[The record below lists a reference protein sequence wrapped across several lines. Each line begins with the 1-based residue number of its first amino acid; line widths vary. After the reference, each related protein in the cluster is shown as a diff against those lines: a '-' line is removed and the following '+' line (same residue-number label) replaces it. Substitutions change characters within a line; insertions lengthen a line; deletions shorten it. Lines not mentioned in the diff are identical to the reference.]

1 MTTVATAPHA
11 RTLTM
16 PRLAAALGV
25 IVILALVLPYMAVQT
40 FHQRRLDRADRQLQ
54 SIGANVSAA
63 LGTSPSA
70 VPGATQVLA
79 GTGLR
84 PIVMDDVWNTAPAFP
99 LARVIGDIGP
109 DPWGNAYLVNV
120 ADRGRM
126 WVLSS
131 GPDGIVQTPFLAPNG
146 PVADDRAAPVR

>member
-1 MTTVATAPHA
+1 MNTVATAPHA
-11 RTLTM
+11 RSLTM
-16 PRLAAALGV
+16 PRLAAALGA
-25 IVILALVLPYMAVQT
+25 IVILALVLPYLAVRT

-54 SIGANVSAA
+54 SIATDVSAR
-63 LGTSPSA
+63 LGSNPSA
-70 VPGATQVLA
+70 APGATQVLA
-79 GTGLR
+79 GTGQR

-126 WVLSS
+126 WVISS